1 MIRVADTTVN
11 VAGVTALWWE
21 DVLASPVP
29 PSTDAVT
36 ARLLA
41 QATTSGFADGVDTA
55 DRGLGLVRAPGP

>member
-1 MIRVADTTVN
+1 
-11 VAGVTALWWE
+11 
-21 DVLASPVP
+21 VP

-41 QATTSGFADGVDTA
+41 QATTAGFADGVDTA